1 MRGATSPTRTTLL
14 GECARVVKPGG
25 VVAFTDWIET
35 GPMTDE
41 VWTALNTFMV
51 FPYLET
57 LEGYA
62 ALAES
67 TGLVV
72 EGREDLSP
80 DFASH
85 VQSYLDTLTDTHRA
99 AIVAAY
105 GQLMYEDV
113 ERGITLWR
121 NASAAGQ
128 VGRGRLVARKPA
140 ARN

>member
-1 MRGATSPTRTTLL
+1 M
-14 GECARVVKPGG
+14 
-25 VVAFTDWIET
+25 AFTDWIET

-41 VWTALNTFMV
+41 VWTALHAFMV

-57 LEGYA
+57 LDGYA
-62 ALAES
+62 ALAAS

-72 EGREDLSP
+72 EGREDLSS
-80 DFASH
+80 DFATH
-85 VQSYLDTLTDTHRA
+85 VQSYLECLTGAHHA

-105 GQLMYEDV
+105 GQPMYEEV
-113 ERGITLWR
+113 ARGITLWR
-121 NASAAGQ
+121 DAAAAGQ